1 MAAPQLGRTQLEEK
15 DRDDL
20 AQIASALG
28 LKGVAKASK
37 AVLIEKILEETMS
50 PEPQESAPR
59 ASAPKASS
67 RENAAAPL
75 GAGGEPLSEWE
86 VELAEHEGTPIAP
99 DARVEGESR
108 GRHDRND
115 RGDRNDR

>member
-50 PEPQESAPR
+50 PEPQES
-59 ASAPKASS
+59 
-67 RENAAAPL
+67 
-75 GAGGEPLSEWE
+75 
-86 VELAEHEGTPIAP
+86 
-99 DARVEGESR
+99 
-108 GRHDRND
+108 
-115 RGDRNDR
+115 